1 MKRYSFNLI
10 EIILTVAVIAF
21 GVVVILGMLP
31 KGLKASRTA
40 GLESYSS
47 EIVDQMA
54 SYLQAN
60 GAAGITPE
68 FTTDTAERNFLNDF
82 VSDDTTD
89 RLIMSS
95 YPALAG
101 YNDLS
106 QALPGSLSSHFTRT
120 NTAGVFQLNGSHSY
134 EESVYIIVM
143 GDTYTDDVGG
153 DHETETRIDFSGMLR
168 VWKRPRAYERVRI
181 TPHVS
186 GTHDCYANHEE
197 SSYALEVEDAP
208 MTSTGNIRGAT
219 VCMELSYPLS
229 LPYAERTK
237 RYYSFEV
244 GE

>member
-31 KGLKASRTA
+31 KGLSASRNA
-40 GLESYSS
+40 GMQSYAS
-47 EIVDQMA
+47 EIIDQMA

-60 GAAGITPE
+60 GASGITPE
-68 FTTDTAERNFLNDF
+68 FTTDTAEKNFIDSF

-89 RLIMSS
+89 RLIMNS
-95 YPALAG
+95 YPKLAE

-106 QALPGSLSSHFTRT
+106 QTLPGSLSSDFSRT

-168 VWKRPRAYERVRI
+168 VWKRPRAYESVRVNDS
-181 TPHVS
+181 TNYFS
-186 GTHDCYANHEE
+186 KTDAEKEGDFK
-197 SSYALEVEDAP
+197 LEVPELPLGA
-208 MTSTGNIRGAT
+208 SGNIKGAT

-229 LPYAERTK
+229 LPYDQRTK

>member
-47 EIVDQMA
+47 EIIDQMA
-54 SYLQAN
+54 SYLQSK
-60 GAAGITPE
+60 GADAIDPTCNDE
-68 FTTDTAERNFLNDF
+68 AAEESFLSDF
-82 VSDDTTD
+82 VSDSPMD
-89 RLIMSS
+89 RLITDS
-95 YPALAG
+95 YTKLLV

-106 QALPGSLSSHFTRT
+106 NPNSEKEFPSDLAADFTRT
-120 NTAGVFQLNGSHSY
+120 NTAGVFKLNDGTPDWQKDI
-134 EESVYIIVM
+134 YIIVM
-143 GDTYTDDVGG
+143 GDTYTDNVGG
-153 DHETETRIDFSGMLR
+153 DHETEIRVDFSGMLR
-168 VWKRPRAYERVRI
+168 TWKRPRKYQQLYCTHKTTGE
-181 TPHVS
+181 
-186 GTHDCYANHEE
+186 HDCRIAGCTFDWTETT
-197 SSYALEVEDAP
+197 A
-208 MTSTGNIRGAT
+208 STGAV

-229 LPYAERTK
+229 LPYDQRTK